1 MPALVRRLARGN
13 ERGERGQSMV
23 EMSIVVPVILLLMLS
38 MLEFGFAFDHT
49 LTLQYATREGARY
62 GAALGP
68 GTTSVPCDHVDS
80 EIITAV
86 PRVLTSPGSRV
97 VLANVSEIDI
107 YEAAADGSVSGSQM
121 NVWKYSSSSVPPF
134 TNYSTGWNACTL
146 NARRY
151 DTNPPDSIG
160 VALIYRYDFV
170 TPLGGIL
177 RFFGGT
183 AISSLGISDK
193 AVMALNPHN

>member
-1 MPALVRRLARGN
+1 MSTNPTHALICGALWH
-13 ERGERGQSMV
+13 
-23 EMSIVVPVILLLMLS
+23 
-38 MLEFGFAFDHT
+38 LEQWSNWPRH
-49 LTLQYATREGARY
+49 ENW
-62 GAALGP
+62 P
-68 GTTSVPCDHVDS
+68 G
-80 EIITAV
+80 
-86 PRVLTSPGSRV
+86 VL
-97 VLANVSEIDI
+97 DI